1 MSLVQG
7 LREFINERLAA
18 AAGEI
23 FLVFEQTIVQYE
35 EEIDRQRK
43 LLEISCKPQIRISKA
58 ELPQED
64 DCEEEQPF
72 NEETTLILDQEQSVP
87 PQVKVAW
94 QQTEF
99 PHIKEEQEEPE
110 PPGSTRDPEEPE
122 SSPFHEEM
130 EEVCTSREA
139 EHPVLKLEFADIH
152 FQKQGAR
159 TDSRSTGC
167 EELEPNRV
175 CYSGDVEDSTV
186 AHMFF
191 QRQKR
196 RAHEAKPALFF
207 GKRHFLHNKS
217 SSMNMKQ
224 YTCEVCGKTCSRKT
238 NLLVHMRTHTG
249 EKPYCCQT
257 CGKSFKYQH
266 YFLIHTRNHTGET
279 PFTCNSCGKK
289 FTSSSSL
296 IKHRKTH
303 TDVKH
308 HCARLHAGEKP
319 YSCETCGRGFSR
331 RSNLAFHVRTH
342 AGDQACYCAMC
353 GRAFSSQSSLL
364 VHMRHHTGENPY
376 S

>member
-58 ELPQED
+58 GMVAVVVGTGVCIAD
-64 DCEEEQPF
+64 PF
-72 NEETTLILDQEQSVP
+72 
-87 PQVKVAW
+87 
-94 QQTEF
+94 
-99 PHIKEEQEEPE
+99 
-110 PPGSTRDPEEPE
+110 STRDPEEPE

-139 EHPVLKLEFADIH
+139 EHPVLKLECNAVTVTSTAQSYLIEPEPDSELLLPPDSAVADIH

-175 CYSGDVEDSTV
+175 CYSGDVEDST
-186 AHMFF
+186 
-191 QRQKR
+191 
-196 RAHEAKPALFF
+196 
-207 GKRHFLHNKS
+207 
-217 SSMNMKQ
+217 
-224 YTCEVCGKTCSRKT
+224 T